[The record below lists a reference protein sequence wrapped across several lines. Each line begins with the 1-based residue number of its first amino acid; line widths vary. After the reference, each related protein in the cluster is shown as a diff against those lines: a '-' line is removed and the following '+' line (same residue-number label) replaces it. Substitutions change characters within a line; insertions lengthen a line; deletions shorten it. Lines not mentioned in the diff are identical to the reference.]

1 MPSPRGIA
9 AAFAA
14 GTAASCCFDAPWLLG
29 GLSCSGVRTR
39 SRDVST
45 RGHTGMLPRA
55 RRGTRCLHSARCIQ
69 EARRRPPVPITD
81 PQYPQ
86 YPQYPQRT
94 AAVSERRPT
103 RYTDRDAVVQSE
115 PARASPPAFARKRC
129 SHTRSTARRFRPLVM
144 CEAEKAGG
152 SARGYHSCTLERT
165 SRARADAYSCSW
177 APRTTRRTC
186 DAKYSTHSMP
196 LAQSRQADRLDL
208 PAVGFR
214 RSWVRWDCRC
224 SRSGCCSRGS
234 GNGRRG
240 GPNRR

>member
-1 MPSPRGIA
+1 MREGA
-9 AAFAA
+9 RAACTARAAFKKPA
-14 GTAASCCFDAPWLLG
+14 GAHQYRLRTHSTH
-29 GLSCSGVRTR
+29 STR
-39 SRDVST
+39 ST
-45 RGHTGMLPRA
+45 
-55 RRGTRCLHSARCIQ
+55 HSGRQ
-69 EARRRPPVPITD
+69 PPSV
-81 PQYPQ
+81 
-86 YPQYPQRT
+86 R
-94 AAVSERRPT
+94 ERRPT
-103 RYTDRDAVVQSE
+103 RYTDRDAVAQSE

-129 SHTRSTARRFRPLVM
+129 SHPRSTARRFRPLVM

-186 DAKYSTHSMP
+186 DAKYSTHAMP
-196 LAQSRQADRLDL
+196 LAQSHQADRLDL

-214 RSWVRWDCRC
+214 RSWGCWDCRC

-240 GPNRR
+240 GHNRR